1 MPRNIFN
8 NLAANYEVGE
18 SSQSAARNVQNNS
31 IDLEISISAAGLH
44 LEMTANGDIMSSML
58 INQGIPARHLN
69 SFLSGAIMPIV
80 AAYGP
85 WKTGYGFKFEKLE
98 LKMQIREEDGVL
110 LVSQATQTV
119 TALDNHH
126 PHSAVLDAPSTLRIT
141 ELSDNAT
148 LLSAQP
154 ANSSSD
160 LQLAS
165 PELNHTAPMTALL
178 TDAQEISSMPMAA
191 AIEEVQEVQIIADS
205 QQDLSMHVPL
215 QPIIPS
221 VPDVAASSNRKG
233 KATAPEST
241 ITLRRSAR
249 SNKYDGFKVP
259 PLSDTKLKTSKV
271 KPRVIPSATSANI
284 DSALSEAPEIPPP
297 TAIPVIQHIGTVMC
311 GIPAEELT
319 DEHLQASSDDGP
331 PSANS

>member
-1 MPRNIFN
+1 
-8 NLAANYEVGE
+8 
-18 SSQSAARNVQNNS
+18 
-31 IDLEISISAAGLH
+31 
-44 LEMTANGDIMSSML
+44 
-58 INQGIPARHLN
+58 
-69 SFLSGAIMPIV
+69 
-80 AAYGP
+80 
-85 WKTGYGFKFEKLE
+85 
-98 LKMQIREEDGVL
+98 MQIREEDGVL

-119 TALDNHH
+119 TTLDNHH

-141 ELSDNAT
+141 KLSDNAT
-148 LLSAQP
+148 LLPALP
-154 ANSSSD
+154 ANNSSD

-165 PELNHTAPMTALL
+165 PELNHTAPMTALP

-191 AIEEVQEVQIIADS
+191 AIEEVQIIADS
-205 QQDLSMHVPL
+205 QQDLPMHVPL

-221 VPDVAASSNRKG
+221 DPDVAASSNRKG

-271 KPRVIPSATSANI
+271 KPRVIPSTTSASI
-284 DSALSEAPEIPPP
+284 ASALSEAPEIPPP

-319 DEHLQASSDDGP
+319 DEHLQACYDDGP
-331 PSANS
+331 SSANS